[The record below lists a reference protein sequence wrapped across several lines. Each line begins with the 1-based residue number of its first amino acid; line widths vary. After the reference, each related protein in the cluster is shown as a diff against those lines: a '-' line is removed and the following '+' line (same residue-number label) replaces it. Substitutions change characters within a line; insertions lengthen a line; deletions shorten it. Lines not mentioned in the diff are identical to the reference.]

1 MNKTLCKTITVI
13 LTLLAIA
20 SVLGAVTITGSG
32 VLDLRN
38 IVRYFLIGF
47 AVVFDVAAVLT
58 GRYGWKS

>member
-32 VLDLRN
+32 VLDLSN